1 MKPIVLSKEAK
12 EDAIAEIKEYCRL
25 ENGEEIS
32 DFRAAR
38 LLEFILDKTGPLIYN
53 QAIADAHR
61 LMSEKIDD
69 LFGLEKRFR

>member
-38 LLEFILDKTGPLIYN
+38 LLEFKIGR
-53 QAIADAHR
+53 AHV
-61 LMSEKIDD
+61 
-69 LFGLEKRFR
+69 